1 MIQSFLKFY
10 KKFVSDLESV
20 GFMINPYDACVM
32 NRMVNGKQH
41 TVAWHVD
48 DLKLRHVDPKVN
60 IIFLELLL
68 GFL

>member
-1 MIQSFLKFY
+1 
-10 KKFVSDLESV
+10 
-20 GFMINPYDACVM
+20 MINPYDACVM
-32 NRMVNGKQH
+32 NRMVN
-41 TVAWHVD
+41 VAWHVD